1 MNNSGKIVDDRRKVG
16 DKRPVRSFKS
26 LATQV
31 VTSERSR
38 KTTRDRTRQGETIK
52 L

>member
-16 DKRPVRSFKS
+16 DKRPMRSFKS